1 MKAGARLFKL
11 ASGKAKESCYP
22 AIRGAHHKSEVPR
35 CDPMNA
41 IKLERTLTHDVC
53 GSAIG
58 TAVCSED
65 ASKVIANVGSSAWDR
80 KMAGLEAI
88 HEEIAPQV
96 KALRLAVEQ
105 DDADAL
111 NAEFELSVLIS
122 GR

>member
-1 MKAGARLFKL
+1 MA
-11 ASGKAKESCYP
+11 
-22 AIRGAHHKSEVPR
+22 
-35 CDPMNA
+35 
-41 IKLERTLTHDVC
+41 
-53 GSAIG
+53 

-65 ASKVIANVGSSAWDR
+65 ASKVIARVGSSDWEE

-96 KALRLAVEQ
+96 NALRLAVEQ

>member
-1 MKAGARLFKL
+1 LCKVAL
-11 ASGKAKESCYP
+11 GKAKESCHP
-22 AIRGAHHKSEVPR
+22 AIRGAHHKSELRR

-41 IKLERTLTHDVC
+41 IKLERTPTNDVSD
-53 GSAIG
+53 SAMA

-65 ASKVIANVGSSAWDR
+65 ASKVIARVGSSDWEE

-96 KALRLAVEQ
+96 NALRLAVEQ